1 MTNADTVKQI
11 YEAFGRGD
19 VPFIIGQ
26 LAPDVAWDLWQYG
39 NGAQD
44 GGVAYMQE
52 RKGAENVTGFFQA
65 VGETL
70 DVSRFEVQG
79 VHDDGDVVIVQFL
92 IDATNRATGK
102 SFVDE
107 EVHIWEFGPDGK
119 VVKFR
124 HVIDTA
130 KHVAASKDTGG

>member
-1 MTNADTVKQI
+1 MSNADTVKQI

-26 LAPDVAWDLWQYG
+26 LAPEVAWDHWPYG

-44 GGVAYMQE
+44 AGVAYMQE
-52 RKGAENVTGFFQA
+52 RKGADNVIGFFQA
-65 VGETL
+65 AGETL
-70 DVSRFEVQG
+70 DISRFEVQG
-79 VHDDGDVVIVQFL
+79 VHADGDVVIAQFL
-92 IDATNRATGK
+92 IESTNRATGK

-130 KHVAASKDTGG
+130 KHVAASKP